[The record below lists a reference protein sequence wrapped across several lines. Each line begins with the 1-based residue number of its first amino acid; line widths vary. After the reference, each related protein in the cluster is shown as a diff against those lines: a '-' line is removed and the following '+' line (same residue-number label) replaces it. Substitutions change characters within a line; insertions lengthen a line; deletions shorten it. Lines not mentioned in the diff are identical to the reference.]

1 MVNLL
6 RADLYMLRRTPAVA
20 LCLLVCAVAAGLHV
34 WLMHLL
40 AADALDPAAAN
51 GVPALSDAMLVGLLG
66 PLLVGTVVARP
77 FETKSV
83 HDALLGA
90 GRGPFVASRAVVA
103 VGAVILLAVPYGVAA
118 LVALGSDA
126 AFTAAVPTSFSVL
139 AAGPKD
145 PSTATVA
152 RVAVI
157 TVVTGLVYAGKLAI
171 CLPLAFRLRPVVV
184 MAAGFTWSFAG
195 DLVFSSLRDVE
206 GLGALA
212 RLTPFAEEYNV
223 TMSSTVG
230 DMVAATGVSV
240 GAVAAMGG
248 LAYLMFRKADVK

>member
-20 LCLLVCAVAAGLHV
+20 LCLLVCAVAAGIHV

-51 GVPALSDAMLVGLLG
+51 GVSVLSDAMLVGLLG
-66 PLLVGTVVARP
+66 SLLVGTVVARP
-77 FETKSV
+77 FENKSV

-103 VGAVILLAVPYGVAA
+103 TGAVTLLAVPYGVAA

-139 AAGPKD
+139 ATGAED
-145 PSTATVA
+145 LSTATVA

-157 TVVTGLVYAGKLAI
+157 TVVTGLLYAGKLAV

-184 MAAGFTWSFAG
+184 MAAGFTWSFVG
-195 DLVFSSLRDVE
+195 DLVFRDVE
-206 GLGALA
+206 GLGAFA
-212 RLTPFAEEYNV
+212 RLTPFAEEYNL
-223 TMSSTVG
+223 TMSSTAG
-230 DMVAATGVSV
+230 DVVAATGVSV